1 MYTPYKFTMPCT
13 GISVPHS
20 SMISL
25 TMALLQNCVNHLVE
39 VQGPLGSSLNASLPR
54 RHVTLKSRPKV
65 RGSRQ
70 FEACFSKVQPFF
82 VFIFSV
88 FKSWTNLSHYMTQI
102 KSQVST
108 IKNKNVFIFLV

>member
-39 VQGPLGSSLNASLPR
+39 AQGPLGSSLNASLPR

-65 RGSRQ
+65 RAEAQGNLRLALLKCSLFLFLKARQ
-70 FEACFSKVQPFF
+70 
-82 VFIFSV
+82 I
-88 FKSWTNLSHYMTQI
+88 
-102 KSQVST
+102 
-108 IKNKNVFIFLV
+108 